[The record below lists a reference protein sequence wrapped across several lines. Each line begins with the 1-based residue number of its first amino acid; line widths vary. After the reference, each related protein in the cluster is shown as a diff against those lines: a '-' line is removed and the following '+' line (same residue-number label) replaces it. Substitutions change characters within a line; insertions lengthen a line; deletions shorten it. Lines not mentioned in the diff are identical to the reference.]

1 VTGHLVPLL
10 TCDGCQYRQVPA
22 THRDQTLPQL
32 RRHASTLSG
41 WSHHDHATG
50 TWTLIHDCD
59 HDQVRCVVSTGH
71 HHWQDAARHAFTLE
85 LPHPEAFA

>member
-1 VTGHLVPLL
+1 MTGHLVPLL

-41 WSHHDHATG
+41 WSH
-50 TWTLIHDCD
+50 
-59 HDQVRCVVSTGH
+59 RR
-71 HHWQDAARHAFTLE
+71 ARVTIDGRERSVMVAFALE